1 MIAYP
6 FLRRLARC
14 MGRLS
19 PAALRRLARIMAFLA
34 WRFLPARREAAIAAV
49 EKHLRRSRREAVAVA
64 RRSFEE
70 NFLSF
75 LEIFHTGRFSTAL
88 AVSRVIPPE
97 NVALLQAETA
107 PIVVTTAHLGSWEL
121 MPGLAADL
129 LPDRPG
135 MAVVRSQKNP
145 ALNRIM
151 AELRGARGL
160 RVVDHRQA
168 SRVVTS
174 PLRRNGLVALLT
186 DHNTSR
192 REAVFL
198 PFLEDTAAVTLG
210 PALLALR
217 AKAAVFPVFLVRDG
231 AGKHLLYIS
240 EPLHTARLAGTLPE
254 RARTIARFYT
264 DAVAEAVKKHPEQ
277 WFWMHRR
284 WKTRAAEKDEERGQG
299 E

>member
-1 MIAYP
+1 MIVYP

-14 MGRLS
+14 LGRLG
-19 PAALRRLARIMAFLA
+19 PGALRRLARIMASLA
-34 WRFLPARREAAIAAV
+34 WRLLPARREAAVAAV
-49 EKHLRRSRREAVAVA
+49 EKHLRQPRKEALAIA

-75 LEIFHTGRFSTAL
+75 LEIFHAAHFSTAL
-88 AVSRVIPPE
+88 SVSRIITPE
-97 NVALLQAETA
+97 GLALLQAETA

-129 LPDRPG
+129 LPDRQG
-135 MAVVRSQKNP
+135 MVVVRVQKNP
-145 ALNRIM
+145 ALNLVM
-151 AELRGARGL
+151 AELRGSRGM

-168 SRVVTS
+168 SNVVVPS
-174 PLRRNGLVALLT
+174 LRRKGLVALLA

-217 AKAAVFPVFLVRDG
+217 TKAAVFPVFLVRDG
-231 AGKHLLYIS
+231 AEKHLLYIAN
-240 EPLHTARLAGTLPE
+240 PLHTARLTGTLPE
-254 RARTIARFYT
+254 RARAVARFYT
-264 DAVAEAVKKHPEQ
+264 DAVAEVVKKHPEQ
-277 WFWMHRR
+277 WFWMHKR
-284 WKTRAAEKDEERGQG
+284 WKTRAKEEGKTG
-299 E
+299 S